1 MIMKKSVKFSLT
13 LVAAATLAATSANA
27 ANTKEVSLKA
37 NGAPSLQELA
47 EKRKVNRASPAR
59 NIERRNVVTSNA
71 AESTETNVNYR
82 TINGSNNNLEHHEL
96 GETHTQLSRYSFSD
110 YADGISAV
118 NGADRPNVRH
128 ISNALFGR
136 QNADTP
142 NYKNASDLLWQWGQF
157 IDHDFGLTEGVHPE
171 EPADIAIPTGDK
183 WFDPESTGTVTMALN
198 RSIYDEH
205 TGTSTENPRE
215 QINEITTWIDASN
228 VYGSDVERATALRAN
243 DGTGRLAVSEG
254 NLMPF
259 NVDGLPNAGGSGANL
274 FLAGDVRANEQIGL
288 TAMHTLFVR
297 EHNRLADIIRA
308 EDPSLSGEEVYQ
320 KARKLVSGMVQSIT
334 YNEFLPI
341 LLGENALDTYDGY
354 DSSVD
359 PSMSNEFTTAAF
371 RLGHSLLNKRILR
384 LDENLN
390 DVGSLRLRRAFF
402 RPDHITKKGID
413 VVLRGQAM
421 QVAQEIDAFVIP
433 DVRNFLFG
441 KPGDGG
447 FDLVA
452 LNLQR
457 GRDHG
462 IPTYNDVRESMG
474 LPRVTKFNQI
484 SSVKKVKRRL
494 KAAYE
499 NVDQID
505 LWVGGLAEDNV
516 EGSMVGELFQEI
528 MKRQFEALRD
538 GDRFWYQND
547 LTDADLSLVHNRTLA
562 DVIKDNTTVGDEIG
576 KSAFIV
582 EW

>member
-1 MIMKKSVKFSLT
+1 MRKSVKFSLT

-27 ANTKEVSLKA
+27 ADTKEVTLKA
-37 NGAPSLQELA
+37 NGVPSLQELA
-47 EKRKVNRASPAR
+47 KTKKVNRASPAR
-59 NIERRNVVTSNA
+59 NIERRDVTTSNA
-71 AESTETNVNYR
+71 TSATETDVNYR
-82 TINGSNNNLEHHEL
+82 TINGSNNNLEHHER
-96 GETHTQLSRYSFSD
+96 GESHTQLIRYSDFD

-128 ISNALFGR
+128 VSNELFGR
-136 QNADTP
+136 QNKDTP

-171 EPADIAIPTGDK
+171 EPADITIPTGDK
-183 WFDPESTGTVTMALN
+183 WFDPESTGTVTLPFN

-205 TGTSTENPRE
+205 TGTSTDNPRE
-215 QINEITTWIDASN
+215 QINEITTWIDGSN
-228 VYGSDVERATALRAN
+228 VYGSDIERASALRAN

-259 NVDGLPNAGGSGANL
+259 NTAGLPNAGGSGAEL

-288 TAMHTLFVR
+288 TSMHTLFVR

-320 KARKLVSGMVQSIT
+320 KARKLVSGLIQSVT
-334 YNEFLPI
+334 YNEFLPL
-341 LLGENALDTYDGY
+341 LLGEGAMGAYEGY
-354 DSSVD
+354 DPTVD
-359 PSMSNEFTTAAF
+359 PSMANEFTTGAF
-371 RLGHSLLNKRILR
+371 RLGHSLLNKKILR

-402 RPDHITKKGID
+402 RPDHITRKGID

-421 QVAQEIDAFVIP
+421 QVAQELDAFVIP

-462 IPTYNDVRESMG
+462 LPSYNDIREAMG

-484 SSVKKVKRRL
+484 STVTKVKRRL

-505 LWVGGLAEDNV
+505 LWAGGLAEDNV
-516 EGSMVGELFQEI
+516 EGSMVGELFQAI
-528 MKRQFEALRD
+528 MVRQFKALRD

-547 LTDADLSLVHNRTLA
+547 LNDADQALVHNRTLA
-562 DVIKDNTTVGDEIG
+562 DIIKDNTTVGDEIG
-576 KSAFIV
+576 ASAFIV
-582 EW
+582 E